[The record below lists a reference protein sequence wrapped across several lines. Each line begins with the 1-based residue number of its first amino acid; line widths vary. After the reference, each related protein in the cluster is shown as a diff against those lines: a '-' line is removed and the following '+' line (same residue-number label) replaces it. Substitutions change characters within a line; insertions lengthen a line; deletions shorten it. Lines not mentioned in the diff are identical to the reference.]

1 MLALRLL
8 GVLLI
13 ASCPVGALAQ
23 AGQMPLA
30 HGGAKGTAPPCA
42 SPDATS
48 VSAQD
53 GGEASEGAETDIAPA
68 GSAPDPD
75 DDVTLVVSP
84 YLWLPVVDGLV
95 GGTEPGAIGFEI
107 DTGDLLDAF
116 EFGGL
121 IHGELRHK
129 SGWGV
134 SANYMF
140 ADLSNTS
147 DIGVV
152 LDTRVNAS
160 ILEATVLR
168 RIALG
173 RNALD
178 LYGGIRR
185 WDSDVVVD
193 VDLGLFPIQIL
204 TGDTWTDP
212 IAGARYHHALSDRWE
227 VLVQG
232 DVGGFGADSDFTWHA
247 VLGASYKAG
256 RRTSLQIVYKRLTVE
271 RQSPRIGGGP
281 PVDLDL
287 TVQGPLVGFAW
298 RF

>member
-1 MLALRLL
+1 MPAARLL
-8 GVLLI
+8 GVIMI

-23 AGQMPLA
+23 TGPAATDGADTGAAAVVLASPLA
-30 HGGAKGTAPPCA
+30 SSASTSHAAALQAADPAP
-42 SPDATS
+42 S
-48 VSAQD
+48 
-53 GGEASEGAETDIAPA
+53 PA
-68 GSAPDPD
+68 GSAPEPD
-75 DDVTLVVSP
+75 DDVTLVISP

-107 DTGDLLDAF
+107 DTGELLDSF

-121 IHGELRHK
+121 IHGELRHA

-134 SANYMF
+134 SVDYMF

-147 DIGVV
+147 DIGVG
-152 LDTRVNAS
+152 LDTAVDAS

-178 LYGGIRR
+178 LYGGVRR
-185 WDSDVVVD
+185 WDSEVVID
-193 VDLGLFPIQIL
+193 VDTGLFPIQIL

-212 IAGARYHHALSDRWE
+212 IAGARYHHALSDRWQ
-227 VLVQG
+227 LLAQG
-232 DVGGFGADSDFTWHA
+232 DIGGFGVDSDFTWHA
-247 VLGASYKAG
+247 VLGVSYKAG
-256 RRTSLQIVYKRLTVE
+256 RRTSLEIAYKRLSVA

-287 TVQGPLVGFAW
+287 TVQGPLVGFSW